1 MKGGAEPPTEM
12 ERTMENEERRL
23 LGLIL
28 AMILLVTGQGCGS
41 AAMNGEPGN
50 ELDDPN
56 GELAGPR
63 VDPEPEPDPEQD
75 QEQELAPATELEAEL
90 VMLSGDDYGPLLW
103 GTSENDMFMAGE
115 DGLLAHFDGARWAPV
130 ALGHDYSHRDFSA
143 LFGFSP
149 TDVFAGNGYG
159 DLLHYDG
166 EAWMEIEVPAGIYG
180 LWGTSSKNLFAIS
193 SSQVMHFD
201 GEEWSIVDTG
211 LPTDIRWRGI
221 SGSGPGHVVLV
232 GRSVESPGA
241 PRFAHFDGVDWIE
254 HRVPV
259 NDGLANVWSAGP
271 EATFAIGLR
280 GSILYFDGRELTSM
294 RGENGQDL
302 HSIWGSSATEVFVGG
317 DQTIL
322 RFDGKAWSSM
332 DLPSISDVEY
342 RQNIRSVFGFGG
354 NRLFAS
360 GNGVHFFDG
369 KSWEVR
375 LSYSYSIRKIWATSP
390 DDVLFLG
397 SAVHRYDGFTL
408 EPEDFGEFGQ
418 LDLRAAWGTKQRT
431 YAAGTGSEM
440 FVYDGEN
447 WARMAGNT
455 PSSFADLTGTSEDDV
470 FGVGRNGA
478 IAHFNGAAWDSMNS
492 GTDAHLRGVWAAA
505 PDDVYAVG
513 DEGTIL
519 HYDGNDWATLF
530 DDEDV
535 DYRHVTGFDAEHI
548 FVPHKDGVL
557 FGDGVFWR
565 SEQPELEGPGYFV
578 PAVHG
583 TSPENMF
590 AVGYGGLS
598 HYDGGSWTRVSADLP
613 GGSHAVF
620 AVGPREIYAAGDQ
633 GVLRYTVPSP

>member
-1 MKGGAEPPTEM
+1 MGGA
-12 ERTMENEERRL
+12 
-23 LGLIL
+23 
-28 AMILLVTGQGCGS
+28 
-41 AAMNGEPGN
+41 
-50 ELDDPN
+50 
-56 GELAGPR
+56 
-63 VDPEPEPDPEQD
+63 
-75 QEQELAPATELEAEL
+75 
-90 VMLSGDDYGPLLW
+90 
-103 GTSENDMFMAGE
+103 
-115 DGLLAHFDGARWAPV
+115 
-130 ALGHDYSHRDFSA
+130 
-143 LFGFSP
+143 
-149 TDVFAGNGYG
+149 
-159 DLLHYDG
+159 
-166 EAWMEIEVPAGIYG
+166 
-180 LWGTSSKNLFAIS
+180 
-193 SSQVMHFD
+193 
-201 GEEWSIVDTG
+201 
-211 LPTDIRWRGI
+211 
-221 SGSGPGHVVLV
+221 
-232 GRSVESPGA
+232 
-241 PRFAHFDGVDWIE
+241 
-254 HRVPV
+254 
-259 NDGLANVWSAGP
+259 
-271 EATFAIGLR
+271 
-280 GSILYFDGRELTSM
+280 
-294 RGENGQDL
+294 
-302 HSIWGSSATEVFVGG
+302 
-317 DQTIL
+317 QTIL

-375 LSYSYSIRKIWATSP
+375 LSYSYSIDKIWATSP
-390 DDVLFLG
+390 DDVLFVG
-397 SAVHRYDGFTL
+397 SATHRYDGFTV

-418 LDLRAAWGTKQRT
+418 PYLRAAWGTKERT
-431 YAAGTGSEM
+431 YAAVSGSEM

-447 WARMAGNT
+447 WARMTGNT
-455 PSSFADLTGTSEDDV
+455 PSSLADLTGTSEDDV

-620 AVGPREIYAAGDQ
+620 AVGPREIYTAGDQ